1 MICVCYHIFY
11 SNFYSY
17 FLFKFIQALL
27 NRVGKRHFTATNSN
41 SYDNDV
47 NPKTVTISIPIHTLH
62 GTTENQLQNIMEYY
76 ICRVVVMLST
86 CLTFALTF
94 MHIVEKWPNILLKSC
109 WRCLHLVRCTKKWS
123 FPSINHIYWR
133 NPSWNTSIFVQWCF
147 LQYVWPF
154 FNMMHDRVNL
164 SLDMLTYVTLI
175 REHVYIVYIGVSTP
189 LKKHHLPLS
198 CQVPPQSPQQILGF
212 REFPPKIR
220 IFPWIPKIL
229 KFFILNIFVPPP
241 VHTMV
246 YWAKF
251 YQLIRRTAE
260 KAHWI
265 TRIRSRYLDP
275 F

>member
-94 MHIVEKWPNILLKSC
+94 MHIVEK
-109 WRCLHLVRCTKKWS
+109 
-123 FPSINHIYWR
+123 
-133 NPSWNTSIFVQWCF
+133 
-147 LQYVWPF
+147 
-154 FNMMHDRVNL
+154 
-164 SLDMLTYVTLI
+164 
-175 REHVYIVYIGVSTP
+175 
-189 LKKHHLPLS
+189 
-198 CQVPPQSPQQILGF
+198 
-212 REFPPKIR
+212 
-220 IFPWIPKIL
+220 
-229 KFFILNIFVPPP
+229 
-241 VHTMV
+241 
-246 YWAKF
+246 
-251 YQLIRRTAE
+251 
-260 KAHWI
+260 
-265 TRIRSRYLDP
+265 
-275 F
+275 